1 MIYVCLL
8 WYMWVVQKTRGIF
21 VIPIKHRPLSVNWVK
36 WQIALK
42 PRSYIILS
50 VKFILL

>member
-21 VIPIKHRPLSVNWVK
+21 VTSIKYRPLSVNWVK
-36 WQIALK
+36 WKITLK
-42 PRSYIILS
+42 PRRNIILS